1 MCLFHLKIVGA
12 VSLIQIQEDL
22 KKLNQGENKEENLVK
37 AIEDKKDAVLQ
48 SLWQIN
54 VVDIES
60 TLSRV
65 CQAVSYISF
74 LKLEKVHYI
83 CIMP

>member
-1 MCLFHLKIVGA
+1 M
-12 VSLIQIQEDL
+12 SLIQIQDEL
-22 KKLNQGENKEENLVK
+22 TKLNQGENKEENLLK
-37 AIEDKKDAVLQ
+37 AIEDKKNVMLN

-65 CQAVSYISF
+65 CEAVSFNISF
-74 LKLEKVHYI
+74 L
-83 CIMP
+83 

>member
-1 MCLFHLKIVGA
+1 MSATSLCLSECVGA
-12 VSLIQIQEDL
+12 VSLIQIQDEL
-22 KKLNQGENKEENLVK
+22 IKLNQGENKEEELLK
-37 AIEDKKDAVLQ
+37 AIEDKKNVVLN

-65 CQAVSYISF
+65 CQGVSSNISF
-74 LKLEKVHYI
+74 L
-83 CIMP
+83 

>member
-1 MCLFHLKIVGA
+1 
-12 VSLIQIQEDL
+12 VSLIQIQDEL
-22 KKLNQGENKEENLVK
+22 TKLNQGENKEENLLK
-37 AIEDKKDAVLQ
+37 AIEDKKNVMLN

-65 CQAVSYISF
+65 CEAVSFNISF
-74 LKLEKVHYI
+74 L
-83 CIMP
+83 

>member
-1 MCLFHLKIVGA
+1 MSATSLCLSECVGA
-12 VSLIQIQEDL
+12 VSLIQIQDEL
-22 KKLNQGENKEENLVK
+22 IKLNQGENKEEELLK
-37 AIEDKKDAVLQ
+37 AIEDKKNVMLN

-65 CQAVSYISF
+65 CQGVSSNISF
-74 LKLEKVHYI
+74 I
-83 CIMP
+83 